1 MVSCIPY
8 LLSIIQ
14 LVHVVI
20 DVLLKKT
27 KIPSVP
33 SDFEKPLFKQGLTS
47 INDLKVGTVLTG
59 RVTNT
64 THFGAF
70 VDIGVGKDALLHNSQ
85 VNRAELRG
93 KAGLELGDRV
103 EVSVNSIERERG
115 RIGLRLRKL
124 L

>member
-1 MVSCIPY
+1 M
-8 LLSIIQ
+8 
-14 LVHVVI
+14 
-20 DVLLKKT
+20 
-27 KIPSVP
+27 
-33 SDFEKPLFKQGLTS
+33 
-47 INDLKVGTVLTG
+47 GTVLTG

-115 RIGLRLRKL
+115 RIGLRLKKL